1 MDTRFPFSP
10 AEVSKVR
17 VVQFGILS
25 PDEIRQMSVMHVEHS
40 ETTEKGKPKV
50 GGLSDARLGTI
61 DRKVKCETCM
71 ANMAECP
78 GHFGHLELAKPMYH
92 VGFMKTVLS
101 IMRCVCFNCSKILAH
116 EEEHKF
122 KQAMKIKNP
131 KNRLKKILEA
141 CKNKTKCADDD
152 NLEED
157 TDRPVK
163 KLRGGCGAVQ
173 PKLSIEGMKMI
184 AEYKITKKKNDELNQ
199 LPEPAAM
206 KQTLG
211 ADRVLSVLKR
221 ISDEDCQLLGFNP
234 KYARP
239 DWMILEVLPIP
250 PPPVRPSVMM
260 DATSRSE
267 DDLTHQLAMIIRHN
281 ENLKRQEKNGAP
293 AHIISEFTQLLQF
306 HIATYFDNELPGQ
319 PRATQKSGRPIK
331 SICSRLKAK
340 EGRIRGNL
348 MGKRVDFS
356 ARTVITP
363 DPTINIDELGVPWS
377 IALNLTYPETV
388 TPYNIERIRIMP
400 YSTFRLNLSVTSPYN
415 ADFDGD
421 EMNMHVPQSFE
432 TRAEVLELMM
442 VPKCIVSPQANRP
455 VMGIVQDTLLG
466 CRKITKRDTF
476 IEKDVFMN
484 TLMWWEDFD
493 GKVPA
498 PAILKP
504 RPLWTGKQV
513 FNLIIPKQI
522 NLFRY
527 SAWHSDQETGYIT
540 PGDTQVRIERGE
552 LLAGTLCKKTLG
564 TGNGS
569 LVHVIWEEVGP
580 DAARKFLGHTQWL
593 VNYWLLQNGFTIGIG
608 DTIADSSTMEKIN
621 ETISTAKTA
630 VKDLI
635 RQFQEKKLDP
645 EPGRTMTETFENRV
659 NQVLN
664 KARDDAGGSAQKS
677 LAETNNLK
685 AMVTAGSKGSFIN
698 ISQMTAC
705 VGQQNVEGKRIPFG
719 FDGRTL
725 PHFTKDDYGPESRG
739 FVENSYLRG
748 LTPQEFFFHAM
759 GGREGLIDTAVKTS
773 ETGYI
778 QRRLVKAMEDI
789 MVKYDGTVRNSLGD
803 VIQFLY
809 GEDGMDAV
817 WIESQKLD
825 SLKMKKSEFD
835 RTFKYEIDDVNWN
848 PAYLSDEHLEDLKG
862 IRELRDVFD
871 AEYQKLE
878 ADRYQLGTEIATN
891 GDSTWPLP
899 VNIKRHI
906 WNAQKTF
913 KIDLRKISDLHPV
926 EIVDAVDK
934 LQERL
939 LVVPGE
945 DALSVEAQ
953 KNATLFFNILLRSTL
968 ASKRVLEEYKLSRE
982 AFEWVI
988 GEIESRFV
996 QSLVSPGEMIGCV
1009 AAQSIGEP
1017 ATQMT
1022 LNTFHYAGVSAKNVT
1037 LGVPRLREIINVAK
1051 RIKTPSLS
1059 VYLTPEASRS
1069 KEGAKTVQCALE
1081 YTTLRSVTQATEVW
1095 YDPDPMSTIIEEDYE
1110 FVRSYYEMPDEDV
1123 SPDKISPWLLRIEL
1137 NREMMVDKKLSMA
1150 DIAEKINLEFDDD
1163 LTCIFNDDNAEK
1175 LILRIRIMND
1185 EGAKGEGQD
1194 ESAEDD
1200 VFLKKIESNMLTE
1213 MALRGIPDINKVF
1226 IKQVRKS
1233 KFDEEEGFK
1242 TSEEWMLDT
1251 EGVNLLAVM
1260 CHVDVDPKR
1269 TTSNHL
1275 IEIMEVLGIEA
1286 VRRALLDELRVVIS
1300 FDGSYVNYRHLAILC
1315 DTMTYRG
1322 HLMAITRHGI
1332 NRNDTGPLMRC
1343 SFEETVDILLDAAAY
1358 AETDC
1363 LRGVTENIMLG
1374 QLAPIG
1380 TGDCELYLNDEM
1392 LKNAIELQL
1401 PSYMDGLEFVGMTP
1415 ARSPFSG
1422 TPYHESIMMTP
1433 NYLLTPNVRSS
1444 PTSDAQ
1450 FSPYVS
1456 GMAFSSSSSPGYSPA
1471 SPGQSPTS
1479 PIYSPTSPIYRPTYS
1494 PTSPIY
1500 RPTYSPTS
1508 PTYNPTS
1515 PYYNPTSPYYSPT
1528 SPIYSP
1534 TSPIY
1539 SPTSP
1544 IYRPTY
1550 SPTSPIYRP
1559 TYSPTSPTYNPTS
1572 PYYNPTSPYYSPTS
1586 PIYSPTSPIYRPTYS
1601 PTSPIYRPTYS
1612 PTSPTYNP
1620 TSPYYNPTSP
1630 TYSPTSPYYSPTSP
1644 YYSPTSPTY
1653 SPTSPYYSPSSPG
1666 SSPTSPSYSPTSPS
1680 YYSRTSRSY
1689 SPTSPAYKAYSP
1701 TSPAYSP
1708 TSPSYIATSP
1718 SYSPTSPSYGPTPSY
1733 SPTSPSYSPTSPAYS
1748 PTSPGYSPA
1757 SPSYSPTSPSYGPT
1771 SPSYNP
1777 QSAKYCPS
1785 LVYSPSD
1792 ARLSPASP
1800 GYSPTSPNYSPTS
1813 PSYSP
1818 TSPSY
1823 SSSSPTHCPSSPYS
1837 SGASPDYSPSAGY
1850 SPTLPGYSSS
1860 STGQYTPHEG
1870 YENDKTGKDASKD
1883 AMAEKVSDDVMLLH
1897 GDLDLKIVQAR
1908 RLPNMD
1914 LFSDRMRRCFT
1925 ACNSC
1930 AKPPEDDEDPRNR
1943 DGGDR
1948 NIRGHRK
1955 VITSDPYVTVVVP
1968 QATLARTRVLKNSQD
1983 PLWDEHFNI
1992 SVAHP
1997 MPHLEFQVKDDDV
2010 FGAQIIGTAKIPV
2023 HQIASGQRI
2032 SGWFPVLGASG
2043 KPPKKETALYVDMKF
2058 TPFHQIEA
2066 YRNGIAGDP
2075 DRRGVKRTY
2084 FPVRKGSKVRLYQDA
2099 HVMDG
2104 TLPEVGLDNGKV
2116 YKHGKCWED
2125 ICYAVSEAHHMIYIV
2140 GWSVFH
2146 KVRLVREPTRKLPR
2160 GGDLTLGELLKYKSE
2175 EGVRVLLLVWDDK
2188 TSHDKFGISTPGV
2201 MGTHDEETRKF
2212 FKHSS
2217 VICVVGTLFTHHQK
2231 CVLVD
2236 TQAVGNNRKITAFIG
2251 GIDLCDG
2258 RYDTPEHRIL
2268 KDLDTVF
2275 KDDFHNPTFPAATK
2289 APRQPWHDLH
2299 CRLDG
2304 PAAYDVLINF
2314 EQRWRKAT
2322 RWKEFSLRLKGKTH
2336 WQDDALIRIGRIS
2349 WILSPVFK
2357 FLKDGTS
2364 IVPED
2369 DPVVYV
2375 SKEDDPEN
2383 WHAQVFRSIDSGSVK
2398 GFPKYEDEAEAQNLE
2413 CAKRLVVDKSIQ
2425 TAYIQ
2430 TIRSAQHFIY
2440 IENQYFLGS
2449 SYAWPNYKDAGAD
2462 NLIPMELALK
2472 IVSKIRAKERFAV
2485 YVVIPLWP
2493 EGDPKSGPV
2502 QEILYW
2508 QSQTMQMMYDVIVR
2522 ELKAVQS
2529 DAHPLDYLNFYC
2541 LGKREQLP
2549 ENMPATNGSAVSDSY
2564 KFQRFMIYVHAKGMI
2579 VDDEYVLMGS
2589 ANINQRSMAGTKD
2602 TEIAMGA
2609 YQPHHTWTNKGRHP
2623 RGQVYGYRMSL
2634 WAEHLGKTGDEFV
2647 EPSDLECVKNV
2658 NEIAEGNWK
2667 KFINTDFSEL
2677 QGHLIKYPLQVDSDG
2692 KVSSLPDYDSFPDV
2706 GGKIIGAHS
2715 MALPDTLTTLSLVVT
2730 KKEIHGLLH
2739 HGDNGP
2745 IPGPGLGLG
2754 LDPCRG
2760 LGQGQGQDLCQGL
2773 YLHQETVEVENPGTT
2788 LYVTGLSTRVT
2799 DKDLEAH
2806 FSKEGK
2812 VASCFL
2818 VMEPRTRE
2826 SRGFAFV
2833 TMDSVKDADRCIKYL
2848 NQSVLEGRYI
2858 TVERS
2863 RRKRPR
2869 TPTPGHY
2876 LGLKSSRDN
2885 GHQDATIHLV
2895 VVEGGH
2901 HQDVSIHLVVEE
2913 VLEEIGLTLLME
2925 EAQREGPREGINPVR
2940 GGSR

>member
-25 PDEIRQMSVMHVEHS
+25 PDEIRQMSVIHVEHS

-50 GGLSDARLGTI
+50 GGLSDTRLGTI

-101 IMRCVCFNCSKILAH
+101 IMRCVCFNCSKILAD
-116 EEEHKF
+116 EDEHKF

-131 KNRLKKILEA
+131 KNRLKKILDA
-141 CKNKTKCADDD
+141 CKNKTKCEGGDDID
-152 NLEED
+152 DVQTQD
-157 TDRPVK
+157 TDEPAK
-163 KLRGGCGAVQ
+163 KSRGGCGATQ
-173 PKLSIEGMKMI
+173 PKITIEGMKMI
-184 AEYKITKKKNDELNQ
+184 AEFKVTKKKNDEIDQ
-199 LPEPAAM
+199 LPEPAER

-250 PPPVRPSVMM
+250 PPP
-260 DATSRSE
+260 

-484 TLMWWEDFD
+484 TLMWWQDFD

-498 PAILKP
+498 PTILKP

-527 SAWHSDQETGYIT
+527 SAWHSDAETGYIT

-608 DTIADSSTMEKIN
+608 DTIADSQTMEKIN
-621 ETISTAKTA
+621 ETISCAKTA

-664 KARDDAGGSAQKS
+664 KARDDAGSSAQKS

-825 SLKMKKSEFD
+825 SLKMKKAEFD
-835 RTFKYEIDDVNWN
+835 RTFKYEIDDENWN
-848 PAYLSDEHLEDLKG
+848 PTYLSDEHLEDLKG

-878 ADRYQLGTEIATN
+878 ADRFQLGTEIATN

-913 KIDLRKISDLHPV
+913 KIDLRKISDMHPV

-945 DALSVEAQ
+945 DGLSVEAQ

-988 GEIESRFV
+988 GEIESRFL
-996 QSLVSPGEMIGCV
+996 QSLVAPGEMIGCV

-1059 VYLTPEASRS
+1059 VYLTPEASKS

-1095 YDPDPMSTIIEEDYE
+1095 YDPDPMSTIIEEDFE

-1185 EGAKGEGQD
+1185 EGAKGEAQD

-1233 KFDEEEGFK
+1233 KFDEDEGFK

-1260 CHVDVDPKR
+1260 CHEDVDPKR

-1275 IEIMEVLGIEA
+1275 IEIIEVLGIEA

-1401 PSYMDGLEFVGMTP
+1401 PSYMDGLEFGMTP
-1415 ARSPFSG
+1415 ARSPMSG
-1422 TPYHESIMMTP
+1422 TPYHESMMSP
-1433 NYLLTPNVRSS
+1433 NYLLSPNMRLS
-1444 PTSDAQ
+1444 PMSDAQ
-1450 FSPYVS
+1450 FSPYVG
-1456 GMAFSSSSSPGYSPA
+1456 GMAFSPSSSPGYSPS
-1471 SPGQSPTS
+1471 SPG
-1479 PIYSPTSPIYRPTYS
+1479 YSPTSPGYS
-1494 PTSPIY
+1494 PTSPG
-1500 RPTYSPTS
+1500 YSPTS
-1508 PTYNPTS
+1508 PG
-1515 PYYNPTSPYYSPT
+1515 
-1528 SPIYSP
+1528 
-1534 TSPIY
+1534 
-1539 SPTSP
+1539 
-1544 IYRPTY
+1544 
-1550 SPTSPIYRP
+1550 
-1559 TYSPTSPTYNPTS
+1559 
-1572 PYYNPTSPYYSPTS
+1572 
-1586 PIYSPTSPIYRPTYS
+1586 
-1601 PTSPIYRPTYS
+1601 
-1612 PTSPTYNP
+1612 
-1620 TSPYYNPTSP
+1620 
-1630 TYSPTSPYYSPTSP
+1630 
-1644 YYSPTSPTY
+1644 YSPTSPTY
-1653 SPTSPYYSPSSPG
+1653 SPSSPG
-1666 SSPTSPSYSPTSPS
+1666 YSPTSPAYSPTSPSYSPTSPS
-1680 YYSRTSRSY
+1680 YSPTSPSYSPTSPSYSPTSPSYSPTSPSY
-1689 SPTSPAYKAYSP
+1689 SPTSPAYSPTSPAYSP

-1708 TSPSYIATSP
+1708 TSPSYSPTSP
-1718 SYSPTSPSYGPTPSY
+1718 SYSPTSPSYSPTSPSY

-1748 PTSPGYSPA
+1748 PTSPGYSPT

-1777 QSAKYCPS
+1777 QSAKYSPS
-1785 LVYSPSD
+1785 LAYSPSN

-1800 GYSPTSPNYSPTS
+1800 YSPTSPNYSPTS

-1823 SSSSPTHCPSSPYS
+1823 SPSSPTYSPSSPYS

-1850 SPTLPGYSSS
+1850 SPTLPGYSPS

-1870 YENDKTGKDASKD
+1870 DKNDKTGKDASKD
-1883 AMAEKVSDDVMLLH
+1883 
-1897 GDLDLKIVQAR
+1897 
-1908 RLPNMD
+1908 
-1914 LFSDRMRRCFT
+1914 
-1925 ACNSC
+1925 
-1930 AKPPEDDEDPRNR
+1930 
-1943 DGGDR
+1943 
-1948 NIRGHRK
+1948 
-1955 VITSDPYVTVVVP
+1955 
-1968 QATLARTRVLKNSQD
+1968 
-1983 PLWDEHFNI
+1983 
-1992 SVAHP
+1992 
-1997 MPHLEFQVKDDDV
+1997 
-2010 FGAQIIGTAKIPV
+2010 
-2023 HQIASGQRI
+2023 
-2032 SGWFPVLGASG
+2032 
-2043 KPPKKETALYVDMKF
+2043 
-2058 TPFHQIEA
+2058 
-2066 YRNGIAGDP
+2066 
-2075 DRRGVKRTY
+2075 
-2084 FPVRKGSKVRLYQDA
+2084 
-2099 HVMDG
+2099 
-2104 TLPEVGLDNGKV
+2104 
-2116 YKHGKCWED
+2116 
-2125 ICYAVSEAHHMIYIV
+2125 
-2140 GWSVFH
+2140 
-2146 KVRLVREPTRKLPR
+2146 
-2160 GGDLTLGELLKYKSE
+2160 
-2175 EGVRVLLLVWDDK
+2175 
-2188 TSHDKFGISTPGV
+2188 
-2201 MGTHDEETRKF
+2201 
-2212 FKHSS
+2212 
-2217 VICVVGTLFTHHQK
+2217 
-2231 CVLVD
+2231 
-2236 TQAVGNNRKITAFIG
+2236 
-2251 GIDLCDG
+2251 
-2258 RYDTPEHRIL
+2258 
-2268 KDLDTVF
+2268 
-2275 KDDFHNPTFPAATK
+2275 
-2289 APRQPWHDLH
+2289 
-2299 CRLDG
+2299 
-2304 PAAYDVLINF
+2304 
-2314 EQRWRKAT
+2314 
-2322 RWKEFSLRLKGKTH
+2322 
-2336 WQDDALIRIGRIS
+2336 
-2349 WILSPVFK
+2349 
-2357 FLKDGTS
+2357 
-2364 IVPED
+2364 
-2369 DPVVYV
+2369 
-2375 SKEDDPEN
+2375 
-2383 WHAQVFRSIDSGSVK
+2383 
-2398 GFPKYEDEAEAQNLE
+2398 
-2413 CAKRLVVDKSIQ
+2413 DKS
-2425 TAYIQ
+2425 
-2430 TIRSAQHFIY
+2430 
-2440 IENQYFLGS
+2440 
-2449 SYAWPNYKDAGAD
+2449 
-2462 NLIPMELALK
+2462 
-2472 IVSKIRAKERFAV
+2472 
-2485 YVVIPLWP
+2485 
-2493 EGDPKSGPV
+2493 
-2502 QEILYW
+2502 
-2508 QSQTMQMMYDVIVR
+2508 
-2522 ELKAVQS
+2522 
-2529 DAHPLDYLNFYC
+2529 
-2541 LGKREQLP
+2541 
-2549 ENMPATNGSAVSDSY
+2549 
-2564 KFQRFMIYVHAKGMI
+2564 
-2579 VDDEYVLMGS
+2579 
-2589 ANINQRSMAGTKD
+2589 
-2602 TEIAMGA
+2602 
-2609 YQPHHTWTNKGRHP
+2609 
-2623 RGQVYGYRMSL
+2623 
-2634 WAEHLGKTGDEFV
+2634 
-2647 EPSDLECVKNV
+2647 
-2658 NEIAEGNWK
+2658 
-2667 KFINTDFSEL
+2667 
-2677 QGHLIKYPLQVDSDG
+2677 
-2692 KVSSLPDYDSFPDV
+2692 
-2706 GGKIIGAHS
+2706 
-2715 MALPDTLTTLSLVVT
+2715 
-2730 KKEIHGLLH
+2730 
-2739 HGDNGP
+2739 
-2745 IPGPGLGLG
+2745 
-2754 LDPCRG
+2754 
-2760 LGQGQGQDLCQGL
+2760 
-2773 YLHQETVEVENPGTT
+2773 NP
-2788 LYVTGLSTRVT
+2788 
-2799 DKDLEAH
+2799 
-2806 FSKEGK
+2806 
-2812 VASCFL
+2812 
-2818 VMEPRTRE
+2818 
-2826 SRGFAFV
+2826 
-2833 TMDSVKDADRCIKYL
+2833 
-2848 NQSVLEGRYI
+2848 
-2858 TVERS
+2858 
-2863 RRKRPR
+2863 
-2869 TPTPGHY
+2869 
-2876 LGLKSSRDN
+2876 
-2885 GHQDATIHLV
+2885 
-2895 VVEGGH
+2895 
-2901 HQDVSIHLVVEE
+2901 
-2913 VLEEIGLTLLME
+2913 
-2925 EAQREGPREGINPVR
+2925 
-2940 GGSR
+2940 